1 MKKRCC
7 QKERELSA
15 AASSTTPLPPLLLK
29 RNKSL
34 CLCLIHHPRP
44 STHSRAF
51 ALSRVRRVVKLSSLL
66 PKWVNVYLQLA
77 GAGSNAGYAEYSP
90 IAICTGEP
98 WPPCCL
104 QRRFRLLL
112 TLPFPVTLCRAHAVE
127 VRISKSMQVNKDSRM
142 DSVHLS

>member
-1 MKKRCC
+1 MEKRCS
-7 QKERELSA
+7 QKGQLGT

-29 RNKSL
+29 GNKSL

-51 ALSRVRRVVKLSSLL
+51 ALSRVRRVAKLSSLL

-90 IAICTGEP
+90 IAVCTGEP

-112 TLPFPVTLCRAHAVE
+112 TLLFPVKLCRAHAVE